1 MLTKALTETLEKTLP
16 EAVEVVVEEK
26 TAGLKEE
33 IKKLNDDITEKLADI
48 TTAQKFATSD
58 ASRAEFEKKA
68 KEVFVKSTI
77 EVFQKG
83 IQEDKPAG
91 EIFMANA
98 KAAFQNE
105 GIATEGLEFV
115 FDQFSKDVLMW
126 LKSYPLVDEVGMI
139 NIKGVTIK
147 LPTWVNSVTAAWF
160 GEGAAI
166 TKSKGTTGFLTFT
179 VKKLGS
185 LIPVTEEMLEDNMT
199 TEDLYNLFV
208 KSAGNSQ
215 AAIIENGI
223 LNSESTNM
231 YGIIPNANTV
241 NVVLPTGNTQL
252 RNATATAIDNALI
265 DLDAGISDE
274 YVGNINNAVAVM
286 SKYTLGVLKKL
297 KTTTGDYLYPELRL
311 PNPMLLGKY
320 RIITSFKMP
329 VQGQAQDLLSTKHIV
344 IGNIKDFYLLVHSR
358 QITITRGY
366 ATGDF
371 EADLQS
377 VKVTRRLTG
386 NVLAGQAFAV
396 LATSAT

>member
-1 MLTKALTETLEKTLP
+1 MLTKALTETLEKALP
-16 EAVEVVVEEK
+16 EAVEGVVDEK
-26 TAGLKEE
+26 MKSLKEE
-33 IKKLNDDITEKLADI
+33 IIKANEDVTKQLADI
-48 TTAQKFATSD
+48 ATSQKFATSD

-83 IQEDKPAG
+83 LREDAPAG
-91 EIFMANA
+91 EIFSANA
-98 KAAFQNE
+98 KAVFQNE

-126 LKSYPLVDEVGMI
+126 LKNYPLVDEVGVI

-147 LPTWVNSVTAAWF
+147 LPTWVNSITAAWF

-166 TKSKGTTGFLTFT
+166 TKSKGTTAFLTFT

-185 LIPVTEEMLEDNMT
+185 LIQVTEEMLEDNMT
-199 TEDLYNLFV
+199 TEDLYALFV

-231 YGIIPNANTV
+231 LGIIPNANTN
-241 NVVLPTGNTQL
+241 NVVLATGNTQL
-252 RNATATAIDNALI
+252 RNATATIIDDALI
-265 DLDAGISDE
+265 DLDAAISDE

-297 KTTTGDYLYPELRL
+297 KTTTGDYLYPELREV
-311 PNPMLLGKY
+311 NPRLLGKY
-320 RIITSFKMP
+320 RIITSTKMP
-329 VQGQAQDLLSTKHIV
+329 VQSQAQDLLSTKQIV
-344 IGNIKDFYLLVHSR
+344 VGNIKDFYLVVNSR
-358 QITITRGY
+358 QLTVTRGY
-366 ATGDF
+366 STGDF

>member
-1 MLTKALTETLEKTLP
+1 MDKAI
-16 EAVEVVVEEK
+16 
-26 TAGLKEE
+26 LKEALE
-33 IKKLNDDITEKLADI
+33 EVIPSHIATAVKAETENLVKDIADFKNQLADI
-48 TTAQKFATSD
+48 SKSSKFGGDEGREA
-58 ASRAEFEKKA
+58 FEKKA

-77 EVFQKG
+77 AIFKAGIREEAPAMEVFTS
-83 IQEDKPAG
+83 E
-91 EIFMANA
+91 A

-126 LKSYPLVDEVGMI
+126 LKNYPLVDEVGVI

-160 GEGAAI
+160 GEGASI
-166 TKSKGTTGFLTFT
+166 TKSKGTTAFLTFT

-185 LIPVTEEMLEDNMT
+185 LVQVTEEMLEDNMT
-199 TEDLYNLFV
+199 TEDLYQLFV

-215 AAIIENGI
+215 AAVIENGI
-223 LNSESTNM
+223 INSESTNM
-231 YGIIPNANTV
+231 LGIIPNANTV
-241 NVVLPTGNTQL
+241 NVVLATGNTQL
-252 RNATATAIDNALI
+252 RNVTATVIDNALI

-274 YVGNINNAVAVM
+274 YVGNINNAVAIM

-297 KTTTGDYLYPELRL
+297 KTTTGDYLYPELRD
-311 PNPMLLGKY
+311 PNPRLLGKY
-320 RIITSFKMP
+320 RVITSTKMP
-329 VQGQAQDLLSTKHIV
+329 VQSQAQDLLSTKHIIV
-344 IGNIKDFYLLVHSR
+344 GNLKDFYLVVRSR
-358 QITITRGY
+358 QFTATRGY
-366 ATGDF
+366 QTGDF

-377 VKVTRRLTG
+377 VKVTQRLTG

>member
-1 MLTKALTETLEKTLP
+1 MLTKALTETLEKALP
-16 EAVEVVVEEK
+16 EAVDVVVEEK
-26 TAGLKEE
+26 TAGLKAE
-33 IKKLNDDITEKLADI
+33 IKKLNDEMTDKLAEI
-48 TTAQKFATSD
+48 ATAQKFATSD
-58 ASRAEFEKKA
+58 ASRADFEKKA

-77 EVFQKG
+77 EIFQKG
-83 IQEDKPAG
+83 FRDEAPAG
-91 EIFMANA
+91 EVFTANA

-126 LKSYPLVDEVGMI
+126 LKNYPLVDEVGMI

-147 LPTWVNSVTAAWF
+147 LPTWVNSVTAAWV
-160 GEGAAI
+160 GEGATI
-166 TKSKGTTGFLTFT
+166 TKSKGTTAFLTFT

-185 LIPVTEEMLEDNMT
+185 LISVTEEMLEDNMT
-199 TEDLYNLFV
+199 TEDLYALFV

-231 YGIIPNANTV
+231 LGIIPNANTN

-252 RNATATAIDNALI
+252 RNATAAAIDNGLI
-265 DLDAGISDE
+265 DLDAAISDE
-274 YVGNINNAVAVM
+274 YVGNIENAVAIM
-286 SKYTLGVLKKL
+286 SKYTLGVLKKV
-297 KTTTGDYLYPELRL
+297 KTTTGDFLYPELRETK
-311 PNPMLLGKY
+311 PRLLGKY
-320 RIITSFKMP
+320 RIITSTKMP
-329 VQGQAQDLLSTKHIV
+329 VQSQAQDLLSTKQIV
-344 IGNIKDFYLLVHSR
+344 VGNIKDFYLVVNSR
-358 QITITRGY
+358 QLTVTRGY
-366 ATGDF
+366 STGDF